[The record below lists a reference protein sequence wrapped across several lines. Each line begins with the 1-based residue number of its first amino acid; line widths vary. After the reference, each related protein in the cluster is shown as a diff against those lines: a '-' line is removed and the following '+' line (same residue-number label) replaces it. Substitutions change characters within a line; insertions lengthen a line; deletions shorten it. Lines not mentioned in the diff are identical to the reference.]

1 MHRDLNN
8 VSNNLSDV
16 HNNQNITNLA
26 LSLLPTKLDV
36 IASINN
42 NNINYT
48 TTSAINTLFTNTVNT
63 QTTLRRDQAISFALS
78 AYTISISTAI
88 LTYNNI
94 ISNNLNSLTTTLTN
108 TAISTAI
115 TNQVIITNTVIST
128 AITNNN
134 NSMLTRVRTYTGT
147 QTFNNLILLGSN
159 NAISL
164 GNQFG
169 CLCTSVGCSPSAY
182 AFCSTSLG
190 FSSQSN
196 AQYATAIECNATA
209 FSTNSTAVGY
219 SSGIVNIMFININ
232 TNIIY

>member
-78 AYTISISTAI
+78 AYTISILTAI

-169 CLCTSVGCSPSAY
+169 FPLLPSLVGSLCK
-182 AFCSTSLG
+182 
-190 FSSQSN
+190 
-196 AQYATAIECNATA
+196 
-209 FSTNSTAVGY
+209 
-219 SSGIVNIMFININ
+219 
-232 TNIIY
+232 